1 VGIAIVRELGPVLT
15 ALMVAA
21 RGGSG
26 IAAELGSMTV
36 TEQVLAIEAM
46 GANPIV
52 KLVIPRVLVTT
63 LVTPILT
70 LIADVLGILGGMV
83 VSVIESG
90 VSTSFYLDQVKR
102 TVEIE
107 DVVSGIGKTFFF
119 GFLIGI
125 ISCYQGLKTSRGTE
139 GVGNSTTLSV
149 VICSVAVFVSD
160 YFLTKVFLL
169 F

>member
-1 VGIAIVRELGPVLT
+1 MISCACGLKDIGYIPLNLVLYFLSLT
-15 ALMVAA
+15 QFRTIWGDIEEV
-21 RGGSG
+21 
-26 IAAELGSMTV
+26 I
-36 TEQVLAIEAM
+36 QVSI
-46 GANPIV
+46 
-52 KLVIPRVLVTT
+52 
-63 LVTPILT
+63 
-70 LIADVLGILGGMV
+70 
-83 VSVIESG
+83 
-90 VSTSFYLDQVKR
+90 TSFSPINSLLPHLH
-102 TVEIE
+102 
-107 DVVSGIGKTFFF
+107 FFF